1 MKWIKTIETE
11 DKLGNE
17 LWFQIHEDDGI
28 FYHNFMFQGDES
40 WFDDHDCWGFKT
52 LKETTD
58 HCLDMVNS
66 INHHII
72 NS

>member
-1 MKWIKTIETE
+1 MKWIETIQTE

-17 LWFQIHEDDGI
+17 LWFQIHEDNGI

-40 WFDDHDCWGFKT
+40 WFNDHDCWGFKT
-52 LKETTD
+52 LTETKD

>member
-1 MKWIKTIETE
+1 MKWIETIQTE

-40 WFDDHDCWGFKT
+40 WFDDNDCWGFKT
-52 LKETTD
+52 LTETKD